1 MVYFLGGKLK
11 ELKFHLSNIFCLKV
25 KILNTALLWP
35 FFPEVSLEVLPKQP
49 YIGKEFLLE
58 AYMRYKWRYLILIRN
73 YLWQFIYKNIC
84 RWLPTNISF
93 EGIFLWKFAQG
104 TCGDTLHTCQRFTF
118 GSLHEISMNILLNWS
133 LLDGI
138 YFWKFSECSCR
149 QRHIVIQV
157 PNAIGKMYV
166 ENPKLFQVSSGICLQ
181 ERIMFQ
187 MFGVLDFTWHC
198 IQLTLFETLFNWHY
212 LRLHPLGFTWGCA
225 FNWLYLR
232 VRPISFLWN
241 WLPVN
246 LPGAAFQ
253 ENSLRLHWFFFA
265 SVIWESVR
273 LRNIYKIWRD
283 PYSYFYEILTKSV
296 QTSYAL
302 LMHFWCTF
310 KSSWTFSKSSW
321 TFAKSSWTF
330 WKCIKSASKV
340 HQKRIKSASKVHQK
354 IKHFSSCGQGCLKSS
369 RWKQD

>member
-1 MVYFLGGKLK
+1 MFFQQISMSFCWKMYNFL
-11 ELKFHLSNIFCLKV
+11 I
-25 KILNTALLWP
+25 
-35 FFPEVSLEVLPKQP
+35 P
-49 YIGKEFLLE
+49 YVWFLLE
-58 AYMRYKWRYLILIRN
+58 KQHAA
-73 YLWQFIYKNIC
+73 C
-84 RWLPTNISF
+84 RWLPTNMSF
-93 EGIFLWKFAQG
+93 EGIFFWKFAQG
-104 TCGDTLHTCQRFTF
+104 ICGDTLHTCQRFTF

-166 ENPKLFQVSSGICLQ
+166 GNPKLFQVSSGICLQ

-187 MFGVLDFTWHC
+187 MLWMLDFTWHC

-283 PYSYFYEILTKSV
+283 PYSYFYEVLTKSV

-321 TFAKSSWTF
+321 TFAKSSWTS

>member
-1 MVYFLGGKLK
+1 MFFNKFRCLSVKKMYNFL
-11 ELKFHLSNIFCLKV
+11 I
-25 KILNTALLWP
+25 
-35 FFPEVSLEVLPKQP
+35 P
-49 YIGKEFLLE
+49 YVWFLLE
-58 AYMRYKWRYLILIRN
+58 KQHAA
-73 YLWQFIYKNIC
+73 C
-84 RWLPTNISF
+84 RWLPTNMSF
-93 EGIFLWKFAQG
+93 EGIFFWKFAQG
-104 TCGDTLHTCQRFTF
+104 ICGDTLHTCQRFTF
-118 GSLHEISMNILLNWS
+118 GSLHEISMNILSNWS

-166 ENPKLFQVSSGICLQ
+166 GNPKLFQVSSGICLQ

-187 MFGVLDFTWHC
+187 MLWMLDFTWHC

-283 PYSYFYEILTKSV
+283 PYSYFYEILNKSV

-310 KSSWTFSKSSW
+310 DALLMHFQKVHELL
-321 TFAKSSWTF
+321 AKVHELLPNVHELF
-330 WKCIKSASKV
+330 ESASKV
-340 HQKRIKSASKVHQK
+340 HQIFGTFLTWDLHVMFLDLYRCLPVNTKRNYYCFV
-354 IKHFSSCGQGCLKSS
+354 
-369 RWKQD
+369 